1 MATPIVAIIG
11 AGLTGLTAAR
21 ELHSAGIPSV
31 IFDKS
36 HGVSGRMATRR
47 VEYQGATLR
56 FDHGTA
62 YLTQT
67 QAKDIAQVLAPN
79 DPVNGDTAWQHFRDA
94 ANLVPWHTQR
104 NSGPTKF
111 VSPTGINNVGKA
123 LAADLNVHLNT
134 AVTQAHWHA
143 ENSKWQLV
151 VQDSPLPTAFDLI
164 ITTTPPVQA
173 ANILAKH
180 QGNVLSALLDR
191 QPMAC
196 WTLML
201 ATQEPLAETNQPEPG
216 DIISRVVGETSK
228 NRPFPE
234 NWHGYTVQ
242 ADRNWSQRNVDLDA
256 DQVAATLLQKLKEQ
270 GWRGMAIGHQR
281 IHRWLYA
288 GVANPVSQPCL
299 TDPQRRLICAG
310 DWCVG
315 NDLDSAL
322 LSGRAAGRQ
331 ALEFLD

>member
-36 HGVSGRMATRR
+36 RGVSGRMATRR

-67 QAKDIAQVLAPN
+67 QAKDIAQVLARN

-94 ANLVPWHTQR
+94 ANLVPWQTQR

-123 LAADLNVHLNT
+123 LAADLDVHLNT
-134 AVTQAHWHA
+134 AVTQAHWHE

-201 ATQEPLAETNQPEPG
+201 ATQEPLAETTQPEPG
-216 DIISRVVGETSK
+216 DIIARVISETTK
-228 NRPFPE
+228 NRPYPE
-234 NWHGYTVQ
+234 NWHSYTVQ
-242 ADRNWSQRNVDLDA
+242 ADRNWSQRNVDLNA
-256 DQVAATLLQKLKEQ
+256 DQVATTLLQKLKEQ
-270 GWRGMAIGHQR
+270 GWRGMDTGHQR

-299 TDPQRRLICAG
+299 TDPQRQLICAG